1 MQLFMVGASPY
12 ARKVRASAE
21 FVGLGDTLEIK
32 TANPHT
38 CPPELVEK
46 NPLSK
51 VPTLVTEDGE
61 VIFDSFCIC
70 EYLDQRGGPNAL
82 LPADGRSRRDTL
94 QRHALAHGVM
104 DCAVTRRLEG
114 LRRKDPDRDAWV
126 DRQIGTIG
134 RVLDYFEASGALD
147 GPMTLDRITLAA
159 ALEFLD
165 FRFPD
170 DGWRADR
177 PRLTAW
183 LKLVSARPEM
193 VKTQPYE

>member
-21 FVGLGDTLEIK
+21 VVGLGDSISIQI
-32 TANPHT
+32 ANPHER
-38 CPPELVEK
+38 PVALVEK

-51 VPTLVTEDGE
+51 VPTLVTETGE

-70 EYLDQRGGPNAL
+70 EYLDERGGPHVL
-82 LPADGRSRRDTL
+82 LPAGGTDRRETM
-94 QRHALAHGVM
+94 QRYTLAHGIM
-104 DCAVTRRLEG
+104 DCAVIRRLEG
-114 LRRKDPDRDAWV
+114 LRGHDPDREAWV
-126 DRQIGTIG
+126 DRQVKTIG
-134 RVLDYFEASGALD
+134 RVLDHFEATDALE
-147 GPMTLDRITLAA
+147 GPMTLDRITLGA

-170 DGWRADR
+170 DGWRDGR

-183 LKLVSARPEM
+183 LQKVSKRPEM
-193 VKTQPYE
+193 AKTQPYD